1 MVDDVV
7 SRLKSTLLSGFYLVA
22 ILLTVKRFGP
32 IYGYRIRKL
41 LMGLSG
47 GVFSPSESTVYT
59 LLHSLEK
66 KNMVESYWGLV
77 GGGVPRRF
85 YRLTERGDGVLVEI
99 LKLVDSIFEA
109 LNNIRGGLYE

>member
-1 MVDDVV
+1 MDSDIV

-41 LMGLSG
+41 LIDLSG

-66 KNMVESYWGLV
+66 KDMVESYWGLV
-77 GGGVPRRF
+77 EGGVPRRF
-85 YRLTERGDGVLVEI
+85 YKLTERGNAALVEI
-99 LKLVDSIFEA
+99 LKLVDSILGA
-109 LNNIRGGLYE
+109 LDNIRGGYL

>member
-1 MVDDVV
+1 MVSDIIR
-7 SRLKSTLLSGFYLVA
+7 RLKSTLLSGFYLVA
-22 ILLTVKRFGP
+22 ILLTVKRFDP

-41 LMGLSG
+41 LIDLSG

-77 GGGVPRRF
+77 EGGVPRKF
-85 YRLTERGDGVLVEI
+85 YKLTEKGNATLVEL

-109 LNNIRGGLYE
+109 LNNIRGEHL